1 MLRPIPDL
9 VLASG
14 SPRRASVLRQ
24 LGLAFDV
31 VVPEVDETIGPSEPP
46 ATAAERLARAKAGR
60 GVAPGVLSL
69 GFDTIVVEGNDVLGK
84 PADEAEARAMLLRL
98 AGRTHEVFS
107 GIAAAVPGR
116 VESAVECTRVRI
128 RPLADKDVAAYVAT
142 GEPMDKAGAYGI
154 QAAGASLVDGIEGD
168 FFNVMGFPVQR
179 FLELLGRFGLRY
191 AFGTL
196 AVARAPDAVSP
207 VGEGGDLRGA

>member
-24 LGLAFDV
+24 LGLRFEV
-31 VVPEVDETIGPSEPP
+31 VVPDVDETLEPSELP
-46 ATAAERLARAKAGR
+46 AAAAERLARKKAER
-60 GVAPGVLSL
+60 GAAPGVLAF
-69 GFDTIVVEGNDVLGK
+69 GFDTIVVEGGDTLGK
-84 PADEAEARAMLLRL
+84 PSSEAEAHAMLLRL
-98 AGRTHEVFS
+98 SGGVHDVLT
-107 GIAAAVPGR
+107 GIAAAAPGR
-116 VESAVECTRVRI
+116 IESAVERTRVRV
-128 RPLADKDVAAYVAT
+128 RRLSEEDVAAYVAT

-154 QAAGASLVDGIEGD
+154 QGAGASLVDGIEGD

-191 AFGTL
+191 AFGILST
-196 AVARAPDAVSP
+196 APEAGLGAGTAPAS
-207 VGEGGDLRGA
+207 GDR

>member
-24 LGLAFDV
+24 LGLPFEV
-31 VVPEVDETIGPSEPP
+31 VVPDVDETLRPGEPGDL
-46 ATAAERLARAKAGR
+46 AAERLARAKAER
-60 GVAPGVLSL
+60 GTGPGLL
-69 GFDTIVVEGNDVLGK
+69 AFGFDTIVVEGDETLGK
-84 PADEAEARAMLLRL
+84 PADEAEARAMLARL
-98 AGRTHEVFS
+98 AGGTHEVFT
-107 GIAAAVPGR
+107 GIAAATPGR
-116 VESAVECTRVRI
+116 IESAVERTRVRV
-128 RPLADKDVAAYVAT
+128 RRLSEEDVAAYVAT

-154 QAAGASLVDGIEGD
+154 QGAGASLVDGIVGD

-191 AFGTL
+191 AFGAL
-196 AVARAPDAVSP
+196 AVAPDGGSGGAAAPAP
-207 VGEGGDLRGA
+207 GDR

>member
-1 MLRPIPDL
+1 MLRTVPAL

-24 LGLAFDV
+24 LGLEFDV
-31 VVPEVDETIGPSEPP
+31 VVPDVDETLAPSESP
-46 ATAAERLARAKAGR
+46 AGAAERLARAKAER
-60 GVAPGVLSL
+60 GAAPGVLSF
-69 GFDTIVVEGNDVLGK
+69 GFDTLVVEGDEMLGK
-84 PADEAEARAMLLRL
+84 PASEAEARAMLERL
-98 AGRTHEVFS
+98 GGRTHDVFS

-116 VESAVECTRVRI
+116 VESAVERTRVRV
-128 RPLADKDVAAYVAT
+128 RPLSAEDLADYVST

-154 QAAGASLVDGIEGD
+154 QGAGASLVDGIEGD

-196 AVARAPDAVSP
+196 APARAAASP
-207 VGEGGDLRGA
+207 IGDG